1 MNKLPH
7 IAVIGAGIA
16 GLSCATQLQEAGFK
30 VSVFDKSRGSATT
43 GRNISPP
50 AMLIFR
56 PKWHAGRRQAL
67 PHFGNRALLYWVK
80 AILLRSTRKLIVL
93 SVHRA

>member
-1 MNKLPH
+1 MVLFSTKAEVP
-7 IAVIGAGIA
+7 AGELVRDA
-16 GLSCATQLQEAGFK
+16 ATI
-30 VSVFDKSRGSATT
+30 GSATT

-67 PHFGNRALLYWVK
+67 PHFGNRALPFLGET
-80 AILLRSTRKLIVL
+80 ILLRSTRKLIVL
-93 SVHRA
+93 SVHRE